1 MGQLLDLVKPISTAV
16 HNKLTVIL
24 GKPGSAKTTASGTY
38 PKPILY
44 VQVGKDGGSEV
55 LKNYSDEEIKI
66 FDLET
71 MIEEKGHLGKK
82 LMILL
87 KELEENGTGP
97 YKTVIIDAYSSIEEN
112 IVDYLEKSKGKRLS
126 LDERGSIGAF
136 MLNLRDKLV
145 DLSRKEVEYVLISHV
160 KTKKN
165 TDTTTGEELMQLI
178 PKMSENNGNNLLERA
193 SNVMYAVRRTV
204 IDDANKPGV
213 KFLMYIGAHPNIDT
227 KIRTAGK
234 NVAVG
239 TYIEEFTYDKLQQ
252 ILNGKEKI
260 EDSKKLNV
268 VESSKN
274 PFEDAVTDTDTT
286 DEW

>member
-1 MGQLLDLVKPISTAV
+1 M
-16 HNKLTVIL
+16 
-24 GKPGSAKTTASGTY
+24 
-38 PKPILY
+38 
-44 VQVGKDGGSEV
+44 VQKF